1 MSKKINNSLKERQ
14 INYIENLIINDT
26 NNIGQEK
33 FILLN
38 NEAGMGKTTGTEKV
52 LVKAAMQYNKKS
64 ILVRYSCDDGK
75 ESMERINS
83 IAGKEI
89 AFAYNTET
97 KDLLKEFEFNKY
109 PILII
114 THQKYK
120 LLSKRCDRRRDYT
133 KGRSILVI
141 DEEIDI
147 IDPIN
152 ISIKELADVE
162 EKIHQL
168 KNSYII
174 EIFNK
179 INKDIKEIFIPNRDI
194 NILYPQKNIVK
205 QLQELISFINANIS
219 LDDRNEIN
227 ILVEELN
234 NLKYALNQISVID
247 NKIIKSFNPK
257 VDYWGLKTNLI
268 LDACSHMNP
277 LYKIRKNFV
286 LHNQERVFNYY
297 NWTFNITNINSCRS
311 SIKKADNYF
320 KEIDKHLQELSKQE
334 ILVIGSK
341 DIEENKT
348 LSVNDNIKVA
358 YLGNIVGKN
367 DWRDLTQCYV
377 ILNPQIPFSQYILK
391 YLFYAKDNIDN
402 SVLGDLKRRPYSKVY
417 RFNNPILEQIR
428 VSQVAIDMYQGI
440 KRINR
445 ANEKMAN
452 IYVINHDQS
461 IMDMLLKE
469 FVGCKTNKYSL
480 DVKYAISKAKEDYD
494 KKRVERAYYTKFINL
509 LKSLPTGRYSK
520 NDLREKIGYE
530 NKKNFNK
537 EVLKKE
543 AVINYCLDKSIEIT
557 ARYIIIK

>member
-14 INYIENLIINDT
+14 INYIENLVINDT

-194 NILYPQKNIVK
+194 NILYPQK
-205 QLQELISFINANIS
+205 
-219 LDDRNEIN
+219 
-227 ILVEELN
+227 IL
-234 NLKYALNQISVID
+234 
-247 NKIIKSFNPK
+247 
-257 VDYWGLKTNLI
+257 
-268 LDACSHMNP
+268 
-277 LYKIRKNFV
+277 
-286 LHNQERVFNYY
+286 
-297 NWTFNITNINSCRS
+297 
-311 SIKKADNYF
+311 
-320 KEIDKHLQELSKQE
+320 
-334 ILVIGSK
+334 
-341 DIEENKT
+341 
-348 LSVNDNIKVA
+348 
-358 YLGNIVGKN
+358 
-367 DWRDLTQCYV
+367 
-377 ILNPQIPFSQYILK
+377 
-391 YLFYAKDNIDN
+391 
-402 SVLGDLKRRPYSKVY
+402 
-417 RFNNPILEQIR
+417 
-428 VSQVAIDMYQGI
+428 
-440 KRINR
+440 
-445 ANEKMAN
+445 
-452 IYVINHDQS
+452 
-461 IMDMLLKE
+461 
-469 FVGCKTNKYSL
+469 
-480 DVKYAISKAKEDYD
+480 
-494 KKRVERAYYTKFINL
+494 
-509 LKSLPTGRYSK
+509 
-520 NDLREKIGYE
+520 
-530 NKKNFNK
+530 
-537 EVLKKE
+537 
-543 AVINYCLDKSIEIT
+543 
-557 ARYIIIK
+557 

>member
-1 MSKKINNSLKERQ
+1 MSKKINNSLKDKQ

-38 NEAGMGKTTGTEKV
+38 NEAGMGKTTGTEKA
-52 LVKAAMQYNKKS
+52 LVKAAIEHSKKS
-64 ILVRYSCDDGK
+64 ILVRYSCNDGK
-75 ESMERINS
+75 ESMDRMNS

-97 KDLLKEFEFNKY
+97 KDLLKEFELNKY

-114 THQKYK
+114 THQRYK

-174 EIFNK
+174 EKFNK

-194 NILYPQKNIVK
+194 NILYPQKNIVNE
-205 QLQELISFINANIS
+205 LQDLISFINANIS
-219 LDDRNEIN
+219 LEFDSKIN
-227 ILVEELN
+227 MLVEELN
-234 NLKYALNQISVID
+234 NIKYALNQISVMD
-247 NKIIKSFNPK
+247 NKIIKSFHPN
-257 VDYWGLKTNLI
+257 VDYWGLETNLI
-268 LDACSHMNP
+268 LDACSHMNE
-277 LYKIRKNFV
+277 LYKFKRNFI
-286 LHNQERVFNYY
+286 LHNQQRVFNYS
-297 NWTFNITNINSCRS
+297 NWTFNITNINSCKS
-311 SIKKADNYF
+311 SIDKADNYYR
-320 KEIDKHLQELSKQE
+320 EIDKHLKELSKQE
-334 ILVIGSK
+334 VLLIASK
-341 DIEENKT
+341 DIKENNI
-348 LSVNDNIKVA
+348 LNLNDNVKVA
-358 YLGNIVGKN
+358 WFGNVVGKN
-367 DWRDLTQCYV
+367 DWRDFTQCYI

-391 YLFYAKDNIDN
+391 YLFYAKDNLNDN
-402 SVLGDLKRRPYSKVY
+402 VLKDLTRRVFNKVY
-417 RFNNPILEQIR
+417 RFNNPILDKIR
-428 VSQVAIDMYQGI
+428 VSQIAMDMYQAV

-445 ANEKMAN
+445 SNERIAKVY
-452 IYVINHDQS
+452 IVNHDKK
-461 IMDMLLKE
+461 IVDMLLKE
-469 FVGCKTNKYSL
+469 FQGCKTDKYSL

-543 AVINYCLDKSIEIT
+543 AVINYCLDKGIEIT

>member
-1 MSKKINNSLKERQ
+1 MSKKINKSLKDEQ
-14 INYIENLIINDT
+14 INYIENLIINDSNDT
-26 NNIGQEK
+26 SQGQ

-64 ILVRYSCDDGK
+64 ILVRCSCDDGK
-75 ESMERINS
+75 ESMERINLV
-83 IAGKEI
+83 AGKEI

-97 KDLLKEFEFNKY
+97 KDLLKEFELNKY

-114 THQKYK
+114 THQRYK
-120 LLSKRCDRRRDYT
+120 LLSKRSDRRRDYT
-133 KGRSILVI
+133 KGRSILVV

-152 ISIKELADVE
+152 ISIKELAKVE
-162 EKIHQL
+162 EKIHGL

-174 EIFNK
+174 ETFNK
-179 INKDIKEIFIPNRDI
+179 INIEIKDMFISNRDI
-194 NILYPQKNIVK
+194 NILYPQKNVVNE
-205 QLQELISFINANIS
+205 LQELISFMNANIS
-219 LDDRNEIN
+219 LDHRNEIN

-234 NLKYALNQISVID
+234 NLKYALNQISVVD

-286 LHNQERVFNYY
+286 LHNQERVFNYS
-297 NWTFNITNINSCRS
+297 NWTFNITDINSCRS
-311 SIKKADNYF
+311 SITKADNYF

-334 ILVIGSK
+334 ILLIGSK
-341 DIEENKT
+341 EIKENKT
-348 LSVNDNIKVA
+348 LSVNDNIKIA
-358 YLGNIVGKN
+358 YFGNIVGKN

-402 SVLGDLKRRPYSKVY
+402 SILGDLGRRCYGRVY

-452 IYVINHDQS
+452 IYVINNDQI

-469 FVGCKTNKYSL
+469 FVGCKTNKYNL
-480 DVKYAISKAKEDYD
+480 DVKYTISKAKEDYD
-494 KKRVERAYYTKFINL
+494 KKKAERAYYTKFINL
-509 LKSLPTGRYSK
+509 LQTLSSGKYSK
-520 NDLREKIGYE
+520 NELREKIGYT
-530 NKKNFNK
+530 NKKSFNK

-543 AVINYCLDKSIEIT
+543 AVINYCLDKGIEIT